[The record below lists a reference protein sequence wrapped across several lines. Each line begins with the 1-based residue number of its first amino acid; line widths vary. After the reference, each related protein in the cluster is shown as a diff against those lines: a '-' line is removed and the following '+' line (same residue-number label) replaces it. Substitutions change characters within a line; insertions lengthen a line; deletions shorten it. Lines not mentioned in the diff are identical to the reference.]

1 MITIKEVITQLEKL
15 APPPYQE
22 DYDNNGLLVGNAEEE
37 VRSILLTLDV
47 TEDVIEEAKSK
58 GCNLVIA
65 HHPIIFKGLKRL
77 TGSSYVDKT
86 VIKAIKNDIAIYAIH
101 TNLDN
106 VENGV
111 NYKIAGVIGLQ
122 NIRMLAPKKNLLK
135 KLIVFIPLDAT
146 DKVLKAIYE
155 AGAGNIGNYSEC
167 SFQLEG
173 TGTFRPN
180 EEANPTIGEPNKL
193 EHVKEKRVEII
204 FPGYLEGKVLAA
216 LEKAHP
222 YEEPAYD
229 LNLLDNYFPK
239 VGSGVM
245 GELENAMDEKVFLA
259 FLKEK
264 MNLSC
269 IRHTPLLGKKIKKV
283 ALCGGSGS
291 FLLKNAVQQAADV
304 FISSDFKYHEF
315 FDAEGK
321 ILIADI
327 NHYEGEVFT
336 KDLLFEYLN
345 KKFINIAVALSNIN
359 TNPISYL

>member
-22 DYDNNGLLVGNAEEE
+22 DYDNSGLLVGNAGEE

-47 TEDVIEEAKSK
+47 TEEVIDEAKSK

-111 NYKIAGVIGLQ
+111 NYKIAEVIGLQ
-122 NIRMLAPKKNLLK
+122 NIRMLAPKKYLLK
-135 KLIVFIPLDAT
+135 KLIAFIPLDAT
-146 DKVLKAIYE
+146 EKVLKAIYE

-180 EEANPTIGEPNKL
+180 EDANPTIGEPTKL

-216 LEKAHP
+216 LAKAHP

-229 LNLLDNYFPK
+229 LNLLENYFPK
-239 VGSGVM
+239 VGSGVV
-245 GELENAMDEKVFLA
+245 GELENAMDERAFLD

-269 IRHTPLLGKKIKKV
+269 IRHTPFLGKKIKKI

-291 FLLKNAVQQAADV
+291 FLLKNAVHQKADV

-345 KKFINIAVALSNIN
+345 KKFTNIAVALSNIN